1 MSRGL
6 WRELRPYLA
15 LWPAIVRL
23 AVGTWRLIGRVTS
36 LCMAGEGSDKAW
48 RALGLLAAA
57 EFGRRCAVQAPLL
70 MAPVTVLWLVFAW
83 RHGPAPAKP
92 AAPDDDREQTAAD
105 GEPEEQ
111 PLPDRAQ
118 LAAALHHVGDPHAH
132 LSALAAH
139 LKEPAPRV
147 RAALE
152 EAGIPTAGGV
162 RAGGRVSTGVK
173 QQDFPP
179 LLPSPSDSPGDVVV
193 AGQPGNNNT
202 RERKPYLSRE
212 GFWITPD
219 PERPHGWNVAAP
231 RT

>member
-1 MSRGL
+1 MSGL

-15 LWPAIVRL
+15 LWPAVVRL
-23 AVGTWRLIGRVTS
+23 SVGTWRLLGRVTS

-48 RALGLLAAA
+48 RALGLVAAV
-57 EFGRRCAVQAPLL
+57 EFGRRCAVQAPLV
-70 MAPVTVLWLVFAW
+70 MAPATVLWLVFAW
-83 RHGPAPAKP
+83 RHGPAPK
-92 AAPDDDREQTAAD
+92 AAPEVADDGQEQPVPDA
-105 GEPEEQ
+105 EEEQ

-118 LAAALHHVGDPHAH
+118 LAAALHTVGDPHAH

-139 LKEPAPRV
+139 LQEPPARI

-162 RAGGRVSTGVK
+162 RAGGRVSTGVRAG
-173 QQDFPP
+173 DFPP
-179 LLPSPSDSPGDVVV
+179 LLPSPSVSPDCVVV
-193 AGQPGNNNT
+193 AGQPDNNNT
-202 RERKPYLSRE
+202 DPRRPYLSRE
-212 GFWITPD
+212 GFWTTPD